1 MQKLDLQN
9 GGMKSKLI
17 LHVEKIVFAVAV
29 LLVVTFIYFG
39 AQREGIT
46 VTPDQVKQAADSAN
60 ANINNSE
67 WTPVEKKRWTD
78 PVYEQRAELAQ
89 NPINISNYAAM
100 AEFGPPMYQSIQK
113 RTDPK
118 ILTLEKLEAMAGAA
132 PFVYDDK
139 RMNAL
144 SGGPGGPAMMESGG
158 YGAPYGGG
166 MMEGG
171 YGPAGYG
178 GPGGPQQK
186 DMPPVM
192 SPEQQKRFGPARAT
206 AGTRIEWKNFV
217 VLTALIPLEKQWDEF
232 DAALLDAAGYDPQRD
247 VPKYIGFGVRRREM
261 LPDGTWS
268 QYKDLVPQM
277 AFADAMKWAFRPE
290 EVVPP
295 EYTHPL
301 LTFPIAPMLLV
312 DPADYARH
320 SEVPKWTPA
329 MMQGGMLGEGYP
341 GMGGYPSGMTSPDGA
356 PEQKLPEFNADSNF
370 FPGFGGTQGSGMPGM
385 PGMAGEGGSYP
396 GMMGGYPGMEGYG
409 GPGGSG
415 MMTGGRP
422 GRGGRGAMAG
432 GMPGGGMMYEGGMSS
447 GGGMSGAGYSKEK
460 MFRFY
465 DTTVKP
471 NTQYQY
477 QVNLWLE
484 DPNNPAIPMGAA
496 QGGQPGMSGGPGLA
510 PAAMT
515 LSRETLERVALKKA
529 EAGKDPVKLSKASR
543 LETEYSAPSPVVKTI
558 IDSSVIAGSVA
569 AGRDTRSQ
577 SNQLMATRESKATVL
592 GVTWDEAEGTL
603 ASKKITLER
612 GDSVNDEDDMWV
624 LNPGTLMFDK
634 KEDYQMNTNAVV
646 LDIRGGDGLPGRY
659 RDPAVNEG
667 LVSPGEI
674 LVMDSK
680 GNIKIH
686 KELKD
691 RTDFS
696 LFDFTPPEVKKTS
709 SSGTDDPY
717 GYGAESPEMMEGGPG
732 GGRRRGGRM
741 RE

>member
-39 AQREGIT
+39 AQREGIS
-46 VTPDQVKQAADSAN
+46 VTPDQVKQEADRAN

-67 WTPVEKKRWTD
+67 WSPVEKKRWTE
-78 PVYEQRAELAQ
+78 PVFEQRAELAQ
-89 NPINISNYAAM
+89 NPISINSYAALS
-100 AEFGPPMYQSIQK
+100 EFGPPMYQSIQK

-118 ILTLEKLEAMAGAA
+118 ILTVDKLEAKSGWA

-139 RMNAL
+139 RL
-144 SGGPGGPAMMESGG
+144 GGLGGGPGAMME
-158 YGAPYGGG
+158 P
-166 MMEGG
+166 GG
-171 YGPAGYG
+171 YGPPGGYGGEGYLGGMEYG
-178 GPGGPQQK
+178 GPGGRQQK

-206 AGTRIEWKNFV
+206 AGTRIEGRHFV
-217 VLTALIPLEKQWDEF
+217 VLTALVPLEKQWDEY
-232 DAALLDAAGYDPQRD
+232 DAALLDAAGYNEQRD
-247 VPKYIGFGVRRREM
+247 VPKYIGFGVRRRQL

-268 QYKDLVPQM
+268 EYKDLVPQM

-290 EVVPP
+290 EVVSP
-295 EYTHPL
+295 EYVHPL

-320 SEVPKWTPA
+320 SEVPKWIPT
-329 MMQGGMLGEGYP
+329 MQGGMMGEGAYP
-341 GMGGYPSGMTSPDGA
+341 GMGMGMTSYGTGMEGA
-356 PEQKLPEFNADSNF
+356 EGAMPAAKMPEFTADSVF
-370 FPGFGGTQGSGMPGM
+370 MPGLMGGQNGMGMGMGMEGGMGMMPGM
-385 PGMAGEGGSYP
+385 GM
-396 GMMGGYPGMEGYG
+396 GMEGAYP

-415 MMTGGRP
+415 MIGGRP
-422 GRGGRGAMAG
+422 GRRGGRGGMNG
-432 GMPGGGMMYEGGMSS
+432 GMPGGMPGGMYEGG
-447 GGGMSGAGYSKEK
+447 GGMMGGAAGYSKEK

-471 NTQYQY
+471 NTEYQY

-484 DPNNPAIPMGAA
+484 DPNNPALPQGMAN
-496 QGGQPGMSGGPGLA
+496 QGGGGPGMGAGQGLA
-510 PAAMT
+510 PSSVT
-515 LSRETLERVALKKA
+515 LSREVLSRIALKKQ
-529 EAGKDPVKLSKASR
+529 EAGKDPVKLRKASR
-543 LETEYSAPSPVVKTI
+543 LETEYSQPSPVVKTTLE
-558 IDSSVIAGSVA
+558 SSVIAGGVR
-569 AGRDTRSQ
+569 AGREQRSADDRLLNSRDAQ
-577 SNQLMATRESKATVL
+577 ATVL

-603 ASKKITLER
+603 SSKKMTVER
-612 GDSVNDEDDMWV
+612 GDSVNTVEDMWV

-634 KEDYQMNTNAVV
+634 KEDYDLHTNSVV
-646 LDIRGGDGLPGRY
+646 LDIRGGEGLPGRY
-659 RDPAVNEG
+659 RDPAENEA
-667 LVSPGEI
+667 LVSLGEI
-674 LVMDSK
+674 LVMDEK

-691 RTDFS
+691 RKDFS

-709 SSGTDDPY
+709 GSGGDEPY
-717 GYGAESPEMMEGGPG
+717 GAYGEGPPDMEGGS
-732 GGRRRGGRM
+732 RRRGRM